1 MTKLLSKA
9 FEKAKN
15 LPENIQDEIAKNLL
29 EDIEGELKWNDTLKK
44 SKEKLEKM
52 ASKALENFRAGRT
65 HKKGFDEL

>member
-29 EDIEGELKWNDTLKK
+29 EDIEGELKWDDTLKK
-44 SKEKLEKM
+44 SKEKLKKM
-52 ASKALENFRAGRT
+52 ASIRFKRE
-65 HKKGFDEL
+65 